1 MDGPQ
6 GKLAAIVQ
14 ADVAGY
20 SRLIGVDEDGT
31 LSRLR
36 AHRAE
41 AIDPKISE
49 YDGRIVETE
58 DDCLLLEFHTAF
70 DAVDFALDIQSDMA
84 ARNAGLTIDERLE
97 FRIGIHLGDVL
108 ADGDDVH
115 GDDVE
120 IAAGIKTLADPGGI
134 CLSRDV
140 RDKVLNQIGAPL
152 EDQGDVRVETIA
164 QPIQVFKVVL
174 LGPAPQIG
182 LARFPNYHR
191 YVFGALIAAV
201 IVFNSYGTWFGK
213 DLGNLTPA
221 ALEGMA
227 HGIISETDQGHYNI
241 QGATK
246 INAKEAKTLLDQG
259 VAVFEMRNARYWRA
273 GHPANARF
281 WQTAIGE
288 FNAANLEKVV
298 KKDQAVA
305 FYCGGFT

>member
-1 MDGPQ
+1 M
-6 GKLAAIVQ
+6 
-14 ADVAGY
+14 
-20 SRLIGVDEDGT
+20 IGVDEDGT

-140 RDKVLNQIGAPL
+140 RDKVLN
-152 EDQGDVRVETIA
+152 
-164 QPIQVFKVVL
+164 
-174 LGPAPQIG
+174 
-182 LARFPNYHR
+182 
-191 YVFGALIAAV
+191 
-201 IVFNSYGTWFGK
+201 
-213 DLGNLTPA
+213 
-221 ALEGMA
+221 
-227 HGIISETDQGHYNI
+227 
-241 QGATK
+241 
-246 INAKEAKTLLDQG
+246 
-259 VAVFEMRNARYWRA
+259 
-273 GHPANARF
+273 
-281 WQTAIGE
+281 
-288 FNAANLEKVV
+288 
-298 KKDQAVA
+298 
-305 FYCGGFT
+305 